1 MSYIPRSISVG
12 DIIPTNNCG
21 DIRIVEYKNAKHI
34 TVEFLNTGSLKVVK
48 ASSIK
53 AGKVE
58 DKMKPTFMGVG
69 CIGEGNHPTRI
80 NGKVT
85 REYSAW
91 SNMIRRVY
99 GNHPKYASYKDC
111 TIHPLWLNFSTFCD
125 TLPQLIGYTEWKSNK
140 KECALDKDVLFIGNK
155 EYGPFTCMFVD
166 AALNSLE
173 SNIRRWRKE
182 HADKVE
188 GEAK

>member
-85 REYSAW
+85 REYSV
-91 SNMIRRVY
+91 I
-99 GNHPKYASYKDC
+99 
-111 TIHPLWLNFSTFCD
+111 L
-125 TLPQLIGYTEWKSNK
+125 TLHLRT
-140 KECALDKDVLFIGNK
+140 A
-155 EYGPFTCMFVD
+155 FV
-166 AALNSLE
+166 S
-173 SNIRRWRKE
+173 
-182 HADKVE
+182 
-188 GEAK
+188 